1 MANCPICQ
9 TKLTE
14 NAKYCAECGAGV
26 EGAVNERAWIIAMQE
41 RIKSVRHNDGVYSV
55 VSAIGLLIAVTVPFL
70 MRFVLLYTMD
80 LMSWLITAVGAALF
94 IGGMVANWIDDR
106 KVKQL
111 ILILEKGEPKREEPA
126 DGEDTKT
133 ETKQ

>member
-14 NAKYCAECGAGV
+14 NAKYCAECGARL

-41 RIKSVRHNDGVYSV
+41 RIKSVRHNDIVYSI
-55 VSAIGLLIAVTVPFL
+55 VSTIGLLIAVAVPFL

-80 LMSWLITAVGAALF
+80 KVSWTITAVGAALF
-94 IGGMVANWIDDR
+94 VGGMVANWVDDR
-106 KVKQL
+106 NVKKL
-111 ILILEKGEPKREEPA
+111 ITILEKGEPPTEEP
-126 DGEDTKT
+126 
-133 ETKQ
+133 ETGDENQTHAE